1 MSRISSM
8 MPRRGGRALAALAA
22 AMALSVAAVQ
32 AVAAPDAGP
41 QGAVVRGPWDQPV
54 GPTVADRESAYY
66 RFEKH
71 RLDSADGKRHYR
83 IEIAIPK
90 QAAPAG
96 GYTALYMLDGN
107 AAMATLTDADMQA
120 MGKAHPPVL
129 VAIGY
134 DIATRNDVVSR
145 AYDYTPA
152 VRDAQGREIPIPLD
166 RGREGGG
173 ADVFLRFID
182 TQVRPLARSR
192 ARIDTKREMLWGHSY
207 GGLFALHVLY
217 TQPRAF
223 GAYIVG
229 DPSAW
234 WNDGALVREWRAF
247 DPARA
252 AGLRVAIL
260 VGTKPRTDG
269 RMNPNVRPG
278 AINGPAGAMNGPPG
292 ARPPAGQDGKRADP
306 RAIVA
311 EMAEKLR
318 AASAQATYETFPQ
331 FGHGE
336 MIRASLARA
345 LQIASG
351 ATSIQ
356 P

>member
-1 MSRISSM
+1 MNRIASVAM
-8 MPRRGGRALAALAA
+8 MIALAFSRAATAATAATAA
-22 AMALSVAAVQ
+22 AP
-32 AVAAPDAGP
+32 AAPPAAPPPAQG
-41 QGAVVRGPWDQPV
+41 QGAPAQNGISRGMEPV

-90 QAAPAG
+90 TPAPAG

-107 AAMATLTDADMQA
+107 AAMATLTDADLQA
-120 MGKAHPPVL
+120 MSGAQPPVL

-134 DIATRNDVVSR
+134 DVNTRNDVVSR
-145 AYDYTPA
+145 AYDYTPP
-152 VRDAQGREIPIPLD
+152 VRDAQGKLVPAPQE

-173 ADVFLRFID
+173 ADVFLDFINQ
-182 TQVRPLARSR
+182 QVRPLARTR
-192 ARIDTKREMLWGHSY
+192 AALDPKREMLWGHSY
-207 GGLFALHVLY
+207 GGLFTLHVLF
-217 TQPRAF
+217 TQPRSF
-223 GAYIVG
+223 TTYIAG

-234 WNDGALVREWRAF
+234 WHEGALVREWRAF

-252 AGLRVAIL
+252 SGLRVAIL
-260 VGTKPRTDG
+260 AGTKPRADG
-269 RMNPNVRPG
+269 RTNPN
-278 AINGPAGAMNGPPG
+278 M
-292 ARPPAGQDGKRADP
+292 PPAGKDGKDGKDMKGPDP
-306 RAIVA
+306 RAVVA
-311 EMAEKLR
+311 EMADKLR
-318 AASAQATYETFPQ
+318 AASADATYETFPQ

-351 ATSIQ
+351 ASSIQ